1 MDKLFTIIIVCQFCL
16 SHLEAHEGG
25 HHHGLNEPVLNRW
38 TMIDGSER
46 TGNFLYGK
54 EDSVVF
60 EGANAQRWIMSLN
73 DFCESDRSLL
83 MLKLKRAEAIN
94 ARAQLPEVSRD
105 NAVYFGMIA
114 LFVFFGWL
122 IQWSVVRLFRSDM
135 AMQGM
140 GLLAFRGVIFM
151 SSYLLMFSACKKEVL
166 AGTPSSTDV
175 IIPRTRTG
183 FLDSAFDAYRP
194 AVTTRSDNTWY
205 YVESNGIPSHGMM
218 VGITSWQQ
226 QVPIP
231 QAYSGTNAWS
241 IPLQPVYASVPLS
254 TRTHLMKGAVAI
266 AINGIPIFNA
276 LNNRG
281 EDAFL
286 IGELDQWGGH
296 CGRADDYHYHAAP
309 MHLTGNTSNKPIAFA
324 LDGFAVYGAKEPDG
338 SSMAALDTCHGHSIS
353 GGVYHYH
360 GTSQYPYVVGAMRGK
375 VTLDPATPAPEDQI
389 LPQAFARPVRP
400 ATTPLKG
407 AIINAFQATG
417 DRAYALTYNIS
428 GKPGYVNYSWDA
440 GNLYRYV
447 LIDTGGKT
455 TTSTYQR

>member
-1 MDKLFTIIIVCQFCL
+1 MVKLLMIPIACLFCFSL
-16 SHLEAHEGG
+16 LQAHERG
-25 HHHGLNEPVLNRW
+25 HHNGLNGPVFNRW

-46 TGNFLYGK
+46 AGNFLYGK
-54 EDSVVF
+54 EDSVIF

-73 DFCESDRSLL
+73 DFSESDRSVLK
-83 MLKLKRAEAIN
+83 LKLKRAAAMNVRISP
-94 ARAQLPEVSRD
+94 PEVSTE
-105 NAVYFGMIA
+105 NAHHIVMIT
-114 LFVFFGWL
+114 LFIFFGWL
-122 IQWSVVRLFRSDM
+122 IQWWLVRLLRSDM
-135 AMQGM
+135 GMQGM
-140 GLLAFRGVIFM
+140 GLLAFRGFIFM
-151 SSYLLMFSACKKEVL
+151 SSYLFMFSACKKEAL
-166 AGTPSSTDV
+166 ADTPGTTDLT
-175 IIPRTRTG
+175 IPRTRIG

-281 EDAFL
+281 EDAYL

-309 MHLTGNTSNKPIAFA
+309 IHLTGN
-324 LDGFAVYGAKEPDG
+324 L
-338 SSMAALDTCHGHSIS
+338 
-353 GGVYHYH
+353 
-360 GTSQYPYVVGAMRGK
+360 
-375 VTLDPATPAPEDQI
+375 
-389 LPQAFARPVRP
+389 
-400 ATTPLKG
+400 
-407 AIINAFQATG
+407 
-417 DRAYALTYNIS
+417 
-428 GKPGYVNYSWDA
+428 
-440 GNLYRYV
+440 
-447 LIDTGGKT
+447 
-455 TTSTYQR
+455 